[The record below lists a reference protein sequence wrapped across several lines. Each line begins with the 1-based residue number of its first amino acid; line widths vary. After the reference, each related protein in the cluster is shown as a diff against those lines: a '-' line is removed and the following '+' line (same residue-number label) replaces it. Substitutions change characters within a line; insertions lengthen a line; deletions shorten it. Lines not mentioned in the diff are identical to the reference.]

1 MALVLLSNINLVIL
15 ENQPTSSKDILN
27 TAKESVKP
35 HNGAMSTIL
44 SMSLSQALMVIL
56 QPKKLRQLDIQI
68 WYQVSELPTMLAL
81 IITTALNK
89 SWDQLRLKLNLK
101 LTIKILLLPFNQS
114 KFKRLDFYNEQPALN
129 YLNLETKKS

>member
-1 MALVLLSNINLVIL
+1 MALALLSNINLVIL
-15 ENQPTSSKDILN
+15 ENQQTSSKDILN

-56 QPKKLRQLDIQI
+56 LPKKLRQLDIQI
-68 WYQVSELPTMLAL
+68 WFQVSELPTMLSL

-114 KFKRLDFYNEQPALN
+114 KFKRLDFYTEQPALN